1 MHVPAND
8 GLSVKPGQ
16 SVTSCGPLLKPV
28 PASVSVEFAEG
39 WSVADFR
46 LARGLEVG
54 AGPSP
59 DWHHDKA
66 AGYAA
71 RLSEGIVSFS
81 AAV

>member
-1 MHVPAND
+1 MHAPATD
-8 GLSVKPGQ
+8 DLGGKQGQ
-16 SVTSCGPLLKPV
+16 AVASCRPLLRPV

-54 AGPSP
+54 AGPSL

-71 RLSEGIVSFS
+71 RLRVALVSLS